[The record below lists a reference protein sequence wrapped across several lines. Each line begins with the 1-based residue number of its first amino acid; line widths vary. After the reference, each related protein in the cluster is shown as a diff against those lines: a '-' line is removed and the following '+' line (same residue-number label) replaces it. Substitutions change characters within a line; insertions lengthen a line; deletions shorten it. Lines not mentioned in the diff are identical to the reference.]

1 MRANAPA
8 ANLTQQEVIAK
19 TMADDGGV
27 IPEYCTLPRP
37 AARTRPDPAEHQH
50 VAGWRAT
57 GGDHFYTLRPKPAP
71 AMGGVGGRIKPTAA
85 GGSSSFRKVPTAEDL
100 AEESPNRS
108 LLLYEQNM
116 STFEN
121 FCERRNSERQLQQQP
136 HQAEQEE
143 QDSGQL
149 APESLGNFCTLRKGR
164 RTRSG
169 ADERREKG
177 PFGGA
182 YCTLKKKKLQL
193 NRKFVESFL
202 EDPNAKVVDYLSELD
217 AYLDEM
223 DGGVDEDDAD
233 DDDDEVATAMSD
245 DSDSASAGSED
256 RHASETVLQ
265 LASEGQNGSKREAE
279 QVGESLQ
286 YYQPSEVRR
295 RAAGE
300 ASESGVSFG
309 ELYQEDR
316 IKFGDIKHFCTLPKQ
331 KRTQFLNAFRRG
343 ASLRSEQLAELEEHQ
358 LTIAESDRAVATLEA
373 KIALRRLKSG
383 KSRIAPIPFAHF
395 KAYCLDWVRKCET
408 ATEKVRFETRALERQ
423 NADRCALIEQ
433 KRQSVGSDALR
444 VHLESFA
451 IERLVGERELR
462 AAQHTDYELRRLG
475 AEVKREMVMEKLA
488 LFDATQR
495 HGRLRGDV
503 DQWTGK
509 LEALKA
515 NIERVEREIESLEQQ
530 NEELTARLRQYRLP
544 TVQDMANQAE
554 ELCQLQAELFGR
566 VKKGIL
572 EGSIVVAAGRGKGGE
587 QLGAGDAPI
596 C

>member
-1 MRANAPA
+1 M
-8 ANLTQQEVIAK
+8 E
-19 TMADDGGV
+19 
-27 IPEYCTLPRP
+27 
-37 AARTRPDPAEHQH
+37 EH
-50 VAGWRAT
+50 
-57 GGDHFYTLRPKPAP
+57 LL
-71 AMGGVGGRIKPTAA
+71 
-85 GGSSSFRKVPTAEDL
+85 SSSSAE
-100 AEESPNRS
+100 
-108 LLLYEQNM
+108 
-116 STFEN
+116 FEA
-121 FCERRNSERQLQQQP
+121 L
-136 HQAEQEE
+136 
-143 QDSGQL
+143 
-149 APESLGNFCTLRKGR
+149 
-164 RTRSG
+164 
-169 ADERREKG
+169 
-177 PFGGA
+177 
-182 YCTLKKKKLQL
+182 
-193 NRKFVESFL
+193 
-202 EDPNAKVVDYLSELD
+202 
-217 AYLDEM
+217 
-223 DGGVDEDDAD
+223 
-233 DDDDEVATAMSD
+233 
-245 DSDSASAGSED
+245 
-256 RHASETVLQ
+256 
-265 LASEGQNGSKREAE
+265 
-279 QVGESLQ
+279 
-286 YYQPSEVRR
+286 
-295 RAAGE
+295 
-300 ASESGVSFG
+300 
-309 ELYQEDR
+309 
-316 IKFGDIKHFCTLPKQ
+316 
-331 KRTQFLNAFRRG
+331 
-343 ASLRSEQLAELEEHQ
+343 SEQLAELEEHQ

-395 KAYCLDWVRKCET
+395 KAHCLDWVRKCET

-423 NADRCALIEQ
+423 NADRCALIGQ

-572 EGSIVVAAGRGKGGE
+572 EGSIVVAAGGKGGE
-587 QLGAGDAPI
+587 QLGAGGAPI

>member
-1 MRANAPA
+1 M
-8 ANLTQQEVIAK
+8 E
-19 TMADDGGV
+19 
-27 IPEYCTLPRP
+27 
-37 AARTRPDPAEHQH
+37 EH
-50 VAGWRAT
+50 
-57 GGDHFYTLRPKPAP
+57 LL
-71 AMGGVGGRIKPTAA
+71 
-85 GGSSSFRKVPTAEDL
+85 SSSSAE
-100 AEESPNRS
+100 
-108 LLLYEQNM
+108 
-116 STFEN
+116 FEA
-121 FCERRNSERQLQQQP
+121 L
-136 HQAEQEE
+136 
-143 QDSGQL
+143 
-149 APESLGNFCTLRKGR
+149 
-164 RTRSG
+164 
-169 ADERREKG
+169 
-177 PFGGA
+177 
-182 YCTLKKKKLQL
+182 
-193 NRKFVESFL
+193 
-202 EDPNAKVVDYLSELD
+202 
-217 AYLDEM
+217 
-223 DGGVDEDDAD
+223 
-233 DDDDEVATAMSD
+233 
-245 DSDSASAGSED
+245 
-256 RHASETVLQ
+256 
-265 LASEGQNGSKREAE
+265 
-279 QVGESLQ
+279 
-286 YYQPSEVRR
+286 
-295 RAAGE
+295 
-300 ASESGVSFG
+300 
-309 ELYQEDR
+309 
-316 IKFGDIKHFCTLPKQ
+316 
-331 KRTQFLNAFRRG
+331 
-343 ASLRSEQLAELEEHQ
+343 SEQLAELEEHQ
-358 LTIAESDRAVATLEA
+358 LTIAESDRVVATLEA

-495 HGRLRGDV
+495 HGRLRGDF

-515 NIERVEREIESLEQQ
+515 NIERVEREIESLERQ

-572 EGSIVVAAGRGKGGE
+572 EGSIVVAAGGRGGK